1 MINNLIIQNREL
13 LYIINESKME
23 KKIDY
28 FRILVYNKLDI
39 DKK

>member
-1 MINNLIIQNREL
+1 MINNLIIQNKKIL
-13 LYIINESKME
+13 CIIDESKIE

-28 FRILVYNKLDI
+28 FRVLVYNKLDI